1 MKGLSDQVVL
11 VTGGGRGIGAAISE
25 RLGAEGVSV
34 GVLDLNPADAN
45 AAVERIV
52 NAGGKA
58 LALEADI
65 ADRAAV
71 IAAVETLEAELGNI
85 TGLVNNAGW
94 DKAVNFLSSDPELW
108 EKVIN
113 INLYGPINVTHAVL
127 SRMSENGRGRVV
139 SIASDAGRVG
149 SSGEGVYSAC
159 KGGIIAM
166 MKTLAREHARQG
178 ITFNT
183 VCPGPTD
190 TALLADFDPSG
201 KLQGALAKA
210 IPMRRLGQP
219 EDYPGIV
226 AFLLSDDAAFITGQ
240 TLSVSGGLSM
250 HG

>member
-1 MKGLSDQVVL
+1 MKGLTDQVVL
-11 VTGGGRGIGAAISE
+11 VTGGGRGIGAAICE

-34 GVLDLNPADAN
+34 GVLDLNQDDAA
-45 AAVERIV
+45 AAVERISS
-52 NAGGKA
+52 AGGKA
-58 LALEADI
+58 VALAADI
-65 ADRAAV
+65 ADRSAV
-71 IAAVETLEAELGNI
+71 IATVEQLEKRLGNI

-127 SRMSENGRGRVV
+127 SRMSENGRGRIV
-139 SIASDAGRVG
+139 SISSDAGRVG

-190 TALLADFDPSG
+190 TALLADFDKSG
-201 KLQGALAKA
+201 KLQAALAKA
-210 IPMRRLGQP
+210 IPMRRLAQP
-219 EDYPGIV
+219 DDYPGIV